1 MSPREKGVPVAI
13 MKTAWSPMT
22 TPTAMTIFQWLY
34 VSSGLAPI
42 LEKRS
47 EPLQKRIAI
56 RERRNQFI
64 FCCHPFLFNPLGR
77 MPSGGGLRGNRV
89 LCQHWIRLM
98 GRRFKAKATSFL
110 GAGAFRSKTAGG
122 YYI

>member
-1 MSPREKGVPVAI
+1 
-13 MKTAWSPMT
+13 
-22 TPTAMTIFQWLY
+22 
-34 VSSGLAPI
+34 
-42 LEKRS
+42 
-47 EPLQKRIAI
+47 
-56 RERRNQFI
+56 
-64 FCCHPFLFNPLGR
+64 

>member
-1 MSPREKGVPVAI
+1 
-13 MKTAWSPMT
+13 MT

-64 FCCHPFLFNPLGR
+64 FCCHPFLSF
-77 MPSGGGLRGNRV
+77 SI
-89 LCQHWIRLM
+89 HWEGCPPEAACGEI
-98 GRRFKAKATSFL
+98 
-110 GAGAFRSKTAGG
+110 G
-122 YYI
+122 YCASTGYV